1 MVEIIK
7 KMLRPCFSTVEYGGV
22 GSNVTYA
29 FFAQGIALLSAFI
42 MTLIVPKMIG
52 VTEYAHWQL
61 FLFYANYVA
70 VTMFGVGDGLYLRLG
85 GMRYKDLDFSRI
97 KTEYFCVVLSQL
109 VLAAVIWIA
118 SLFFSIESDLR
129 FVLLLLL
136 IYLLVQ
142 NAYGFIAPVFQAVNL
157 TRIYSMGAVV
167 SKASFVVILIA
178 LLLVGDKSY
187 EPIAIAYVVGSAMS
201 LGYCLICG
209 RSILHADLSSLSRE
223 IQQIVNDMRTGLRIM
238 IAYYASSLVVGVARQ
253 VIVMHWGLVTFGQMS
268 FAFSLISFVLV
279 FIAQFSMVLFPVL
292 RRLDENQL
300 KKRYGQ
306 LRDLIYVA
314 SPLAYVLYLP
324 ASIILSAWLP
334 DYQDSL
340 TYLGILMPMFVFDC
354 ETSLLYSTYLKVYE
368 DTRQLLG
375 FNVAALIFSLVASC
389 VGAYAFDSV
398 EFVVYGLVGAIVLRS
413 VLCGRFLALRRLH
426 CGWIRQTAAECC
438 YGLIFMVSIAIG
450 NTVFAALVS
459 LVGYIV
465 LIVVNPQSISSV
477 SSLIKEKARN

>member
-1 MVEIIK
+1 
-7 KMLRPCFSTVEYGGV
+7 
-22 GSNVTYA
+22 
-29 FFAQGIALLSAFI
+29 

-118 SLFFSIESDLR
+118 SLFFGIESDLR

-136 IYLLVQ
+136 IYLVVQ

-209 RSILHADLSSLSRE
+209 RSILHA
-223 IQQIVNDMRTGLRIM
+223 
-238 IAYYASSLVVGVARQ
+238 IASKMLV
-253 VIVMHWGLVTFGQMS
+253 
-268 FAFSLISFVLV
+268 
-279 FIAQFSMVLFPVL
+279 
-292 RRLDENQL
+292 
-300 KKRYGQ
+300 
-306 LRDLIYVA
+306 
-314 SPLAYVLYLP
+314 
-324 ASIILSAWLP
+324 
-334 DYQDSL
+334 
-340 TYLGILMPMFVFDC
+340 
-354 ETSLLYSTYLKVYE
+354 
-368 DTRQLLG
+368 
-375 FNVAALIFSLVASC
+375 
-389 VGAYAFDSV
+389 
-398 EFVVYGLVGAIVLRS
+398 
-413 VLCGRFLALRRLH
+413 
-426 CGWIRQTAAECC
+426 
-438 YGLIFMVSIAIG
+438 
-450 NTVFAALVS
+450 
-459 LVGYIV
+459 
-465 LIVVNPQSISSV
+465 
-477 SSLIKEKARN
+477 